1 MKRRAAGLRPAP
13 GACRLGMLAAALA
26 ATVSI
31 ASCGDG
37 TGPVDRTIAV
47 RLVSA
52 PGDDGALVFKVLAA
66 GHERIDTVFPACTGC
81 RVFSRRVSDVE
92 TRVVVTGTIVPGAL
106 VRVGV
111 SNPVPASYTAFA
123 VEGASRAFLFRPGAG
138 YELRI
143 ER

>member
-1 MKRRAAGLRPAP
+1 MLRVER
-13 GACRLGMLAAALA
+13 GARWLGALVAALA
-26 ATVSI
+26 AVAWI
-31 ASCGDG
+31 ASCGDS
-37 TGPVDRTIAV
+37 TGPVDRTIGV

-66 GHERIDTVFPACTGC
+66 GRERIDTVLPACTGC

-92 TRVVVTGTIVPGAL
+92 TRVVVTGAIVPGVL

-111 SNPVPASYTAFA
+111 SNPLPASYTAFA
-123 VEGASRAFLFRPGAG
+123 VEGASRTFVFRPGTA
-138 YELRI
+138 YDLSV